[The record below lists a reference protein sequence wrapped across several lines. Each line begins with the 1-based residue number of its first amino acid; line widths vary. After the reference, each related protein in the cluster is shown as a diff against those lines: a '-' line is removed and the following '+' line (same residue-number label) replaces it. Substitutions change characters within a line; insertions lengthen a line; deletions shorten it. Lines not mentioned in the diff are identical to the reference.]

1 MIDIESRM
9 IFITIRDIGE
19 MLVKKAVVQ
28 LVRQSFFVKKI
39 ITKKRRKYIDR
50 FDKYEYD
57 YNITTK

>member
-28 LVRQSFFVKKI
+28 LVRQSFFVEK
-39 ITKKRRKYIDR
+39 
-50 FDKYEYD
+50 
-57 YNITTK
+57 

>member
-28 LVRQSFFVKKI
+28 LVRQSFFCEKNNNQKK
-39 ITKKRRKYIDR
+39 KKMY
-50 FDKYEYD
+50 
-57 YNITTK
+57 